1 MYGCNTRWLRVDH
14 LKTRLGLTCGEG
26 SGWALRTRHGARV
39 GTFAHTVPHRGSTSN
54 GPRGLRWVIYEK
66 KRKGALTVA
75 TPTAAT
81 SRRHATAMWA
91 LEQVGVSAL
100 WRVSLSPH
108 CSCTLR
114 LCTTHQPQFSRRPRP
129 RLHIIVRNPHG
140 STCGRATTHATH
152 MGAIPSHLAHL
163 CFSAQSR
170 GSTVAR
176 PSLARPNGTTL

>member
-14 LKTRLGLTCGEG
+14 LKTRVDVWR
-26 SGWALRTRHGARV
+26 WALRTRHGARV